1 MKDKK
6 PALRTVRKKD
16 KLKRSID
23 EGKEITG
30 DGILG
35 AMLNTPPET
44 HEEMQGKKKS

>member
-6 PALRTVRKKD
+6 TGLKTFRKKD
-16 KLKRSID
+16 KLKRPTN

-30 DGILG
+30 DNILG

-44 HEEMQGKKKS
+44 HKEMKEKKS